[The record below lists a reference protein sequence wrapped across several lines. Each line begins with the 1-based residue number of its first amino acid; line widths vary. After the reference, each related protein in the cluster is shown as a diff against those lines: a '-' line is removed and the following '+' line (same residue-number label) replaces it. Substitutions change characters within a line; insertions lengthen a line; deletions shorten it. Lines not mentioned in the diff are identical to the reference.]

1 MNLLRGLTVRYARSS
16 AVSGLFRRRSLHTNV
31 VETLRERNFIHSVT
45 SDDIA
50 SRLQKPVAVY
60 CGVDPTADS
69 LHLGNMV
76 ALMGLLHFHLA
87 GHQAL
92 PLVGNATG
100 MIGDPSGRS
109 SERVA
114 LGQSTLSKNVAGIE
128 VQLERFFRRGTEY
141 AARRI
146 PSLDPES
153 LKPVRILHNADWY
166 QNMNILTFLGHIGR
180 YVRVGAMVARDS
192 VKSRLQSSQGI
203 SFTEFSYQLLQ
214 AYDFWYLYH
223 HHGCRV
229 QLGGSDQW
237 GNITAGTDLIHR
249 MPFSSTLDDT
259 GVTSEDNDAVAAKA
273 KGDEDGAFGITI
285 PLLTTA
291 SGEKFGKS
299 AGNAIWLDEKR
310 TSAFDVYQFFVK
322 TADADVERLL
332 RMFTLLPLPRIEQ
345 VMLTHSEAPERFA
358 AQKLLAAEVT
368 ELVHGLSG
376 LQQALCATA
385 VLFGDQLSPIQ
396 RFSAQDFADTFA
408 HDQRMISIP
417 AADIE
422 GKSISDIAVLVGS
435 CKSKAAAARLVS
447 GGGLYWNNEP
457 VMNKAWKPLA
467 GTGDFIGQGTIGIVR
482 TGKTNYRI
490 IRLLNDL

>member
-1 MNLLRGLTVRYARSS
+1 MHFLRGLPVRWTRLTGS
-16 AVSGLFRRRSLHTNV
+16 RSLCQRRALHANV
-31 VETLRERNFIHSVT
+31 VDTLRERNFIHSVT

-50 SRLQKPVAVY
+50 SRLQAPVGVY

-114 LGQSTLSKNVAGIE
+114 LGQSTLARNVAGIE
-128 VQLERFFRRGTEY
+128 RQLERFFRRGTEY
-141 AARRI
+141 AVQRM
-146 PSLDPES
+146 PSLDLDS

-166 QNMNILTFLGHIGR
+166 RNMNILMFLGHVGR
-180 YVRVGAMVARDS
+180 YARVGTMMARDS
-192 VKSRLQSSQGI
+192 VKSRLQSAQGI

-214 AYDFWYLYH
+214 AYDFWHLYH

-249 MPFSSTLDDT
+249 MPFSSALDET
-259 GVTSEDNDAVAAKA
+259 GVTGASGGSDA
-273 KGDEDGAFGITI
+273 GASALGITI

-299 AGNAIWLDEKR
+299 AGNAIWLDERK

-332 RMFTLLPLPRIEQ
+332 KMFTLLPLPRIEQ
-345 VMLTHSEAPERFA
+345 TMATHSEAPECFA

-368 ELVHGLSG
+368 ELIHGVAG
-376 LQQALCATA
+376 VQRAMCATA
-385 VLFGDQLSPIQ
+385 VLFGDSLSPVQ
-396 RFSAQDFADTFA
+396 SFSAQEFVSTFE
-408 HDQRMISIP
+408 HDQRMVSVP
-417 AADIE
+417 VANIE
-422 GKSISDIAVLVGS
+422 GKSISDIAVLLGS
-435 CKSKAAAARLVS
+435 CKSKSEATRLVR

-457 VMNKAWKPLA
+457 VSDSKWMPLV
-467 GTGDFIGQGTIGIVR
+467 GTDDFVGQGTIGIMR
-482 TGKTNYRI
+482 TGKTNHRI
-490 IRLLNDL
+490 LRLLLSP

>member
-1 MNLLRGLTVRYARSS
+1 MNLLRGFTARCVRSS
-16 AVSGLFRRRSLHTNV
+16 AVRSVYQRRSLHSNV
-31 VETLRERNFIHSVT
+31 IETLRERNFIHSVT
-45 SDDIA
+45 SEDIA
-50 SRLQKPVAVY
+50 EQLQKPVAVY

-114 LGQSTLSKNVAGIE
+114 LGQSTLAKNVAGIE
-128 VQLERFFRRGTEY
+128 AQLEEFFLRGTKY
-141 AARRI
+141 ASQRM
-146 PSLDPES
+146 PSLDLES
-153 LKPVRILHNADWY
+153 LKPVQVLRNADWY
-166 QNMNILTFLGHIGR
+166 RNMNILTFLGHIGR
-180 YVRVGAMVARDS
+180 YVRVGAMIARDS

-249 MPFSSTLDDT
+249 MPFSSTLGET
-259 GVTSEDNDAVAAKA
+259 GVTSADGCSAEANDKSNDA
-273 KGDEDGAFGITI
+273 GAFGITI

-332 RMFTLLPLPRIEQ
+332 KMFTLLPLPHIER
-345 VMLTHSEAPERFA
+345 VMLAHSEAPERFA

-368 ELVHGLSG
+368 ELIHGMSG
-376 LQQALCATA
+376 LQRALCATA
-385 VLFGDQLSPIQ
+385 VLFGDQQSPMQ
-396 RFSAQDFADTFA
+396 SFSAQDFADTFA
-408 HDQRMISIP
+408 HDQRMVSIP
-417 AADIE
+417 ATDIE
-422 GKSISDIAVLVGS
+422 GKSISDIAVLLGA
-435 CKSKAAAARLVS
+435 CKSKSEAARLVG

-457 VMNKAWKPLA
+457 VADKAWKPLA
-467 GTGDFIGQGTIGIVR
+467 GTDDFIGQGSIGILR

-490 IRLLNDL
+490 LRLLNSS

>member
-1 MNLLRGLTVRYARSS
+1 MHLVLLLRGLSIRCV
-16 AVSGLFRRRSLHTNV
+16 GLKNGVAPCQRRFLHGNV
-31 VETLRERNFIHSVT
+31 VDTLRERNFIHSVT

-50 SRLQKPVAVY
+50 TRLKAPVGVY

-114 LGQSTLSKNVAGIE
+114 LGQSALARNVAGIE
-128 VQLERFFRRGTEY
+128 AQLERFFVRGTEY
-141 AARRI
+141 AARRM
-146 PSLDPES
+146 PTLDPAS

-166 QNMNILTFLGHIGR
+166 RTMNILAFLGHVGR
-180 YVRVGAMVARDS
+180 YARIGTMMARDS
-192 VKSRLQSSQGI
+192 VKSRLQSVQGI

-214 AYDFWYLYH
+214 AYDFWHLYH

-249 MPFSSTLDDT
+249 MPFSSTLDET
-259 GVTSEDNDAVAAKA
+259 GITATNDGNDV
-273 KGDEDGAFGITI
+273 GALGITI

-299 AGNAIWLDEKR
+299 AGNAIWLDERK

-332 RMFTLLPLPRIEQ
+332 
-345 VMLTHSEAPERFA
+345 
-358 AQKLLAAEVT
+358 K
-368 ELVHGLSG
+368 
-376 LQQALCATA
+376 
-385 VLFGDQLSPIQ
+385 
-396 RFSAQDFADTFA
+396 
-408 HDQRMISIP
+408 
-417 AADIE
+417 
-422 GKSISDIAVLVGS
+422 
-435 CKSKAAAARLVS
+435 
-447 GGGLYWNNEP
+447 
-457 VMNKAWKPLA
+457 
-467 GTGDFIGQGTIGIVR
+467 
-482 TGKTNYRI
+482 
-490 IRLLNDL
+490 